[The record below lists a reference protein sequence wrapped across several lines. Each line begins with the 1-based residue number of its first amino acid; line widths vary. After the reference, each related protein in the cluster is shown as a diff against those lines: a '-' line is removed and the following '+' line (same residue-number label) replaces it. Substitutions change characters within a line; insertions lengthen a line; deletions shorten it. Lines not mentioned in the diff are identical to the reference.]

1 MRTHWRAS
9 SALIVGVGGLGC
21 PAALALA
28 AAGVGRIGL
37 ADHDVVT
44 LDNLARQILH
54 RTEDIGRLKVDS
66 GADSIFRLSAE
77 VAVDKIPQKLTRR
90 NAARIIAPY
99 DVIVD
104 GSDNLAAKLAL
115 NDACAASGKPWVMG
129 GVLRFFGQM
138 MTILPGR
145 SACLRCLVGEE
156 GADARGLDC
165 GDAGVF
171 GAVAGF
177 VGMAQAA
184 DALRV
189 LRGLAPAWSNRLMTA
204 RYTEK
209 RRRERA
215 RGPGPGL
222 SRLRARREQANENS
236 LRAWCARLGY
246 GAGRDDERM
255 PPMKISTKG
264 RYAVLAMI
272 ELARHS
278 QTHPVPLPQIA
289 GKLGISQHYLEQ
301 LFVKMRR
308 ASLVSSTRGPGGG
321 YILAMPPS
329 EINMRDVL
337 CAVGESIQPVDCGDE
352 PPSGAVPEHPGV
364 RKPHAL
370 EKNSKTPSTRRCAKP
385 RSRS

>member
-1 MRTHWRAS
+1 MSDESALARS

-28 AAGVGRIGL
+28 ASGVGRIGL
-37 ADHDVVT
+37 ADHDAVT

-54 RTEDIGRLKVDS
+54 RTEDVGRLKVDS

-77 VAVDKIPQKLTRR
+77 IAVDKIPQKLTRE

-115 NDACAASGKPWVMG
+115 NDACIAAGTPWVMG

-156 GADARGLDC
+156 GEGVRGLDC

-189 LRGLAPAWSNRLMTA
+189 LGREEPAWSNRLMTA
-204 RYTEK
+204 DFWNKSFGSVRVSRDPECTACALSG
-209 RRRERA
+209 RA
-215 RGPGPGL
+215 QPKI
-222 SRLRARREQANENS
+222 
-236 LRAWCARLGY
+236 
-246 GAGRDDERM
+246 
-255 PPMKISTKG
+255 PMKRG
-264 RYAVLAMI
+264 A
-272 ELARHS
+272 
-278 QTHPVPLPQIA
+278 
-289 GKLGISQHYLEQ
+289 
-301 LFVKMRR
+301 
-308 ASLVSSTRGPGGG
+308 LV
-321 YILAMPPS
+321 
-329 EINMRDVL
+329 
-337 CAVGESIQPVDCGDE
+337 QP
-352 PPSGAVPEHPGV
+352 
-364 RKPHAL
+364 
-370 EKNSKTPSTRRCAKP
+370 
-385 RSRS
+385 

>member
-1 MRTHWRAS
+1 MSLHNPRAGLTDEAPSASVSASTARMSEKSALADS

-28 AAGVGRIGL
+28 AAGVARIGV
-37 ADHDVVT
+37 ADHDTVT

-77 VAVDKIPQKLTRR
+77 VGVDKIPQRLTRE
-90 NAARIIAPY
+90 NAARIVAPY

-115 NDACAASGKPWVMG
+115 NDACAAAGKPWVMG
-129 GVLRFFGQM
+129 GVLRFFGQV

-156 GADARGLDC
+156 GANARGLDC

-189 LRGLAPAWSNRLMTA
+189 LGGLEPVWSNRLMTA
-204 RYTEK
+204 DFRANAAGSVRVAQDPDCPVCALVD
-209 RRRERA
+209 RRQTKIPVR
-215 RGPGPGL
+215 RG
-222 SRLRARREQANENS
+222 A
-236 LRAWCARLGY
+236 
-246 GAGRDDERM
+246 
-255 PPMKISTKG
+255 
-264 RYAVLAMI
+264 
-272 ELARHS
+272 
-278 QTHPVPLPQIA
+278 
-289 GKLGISQHYLEQ
+289 
-301 LFVKMRR
+301 
-308 ASLVSSTRGPGGG
+308 LV
-321 YILAMPPS
+321 
-329 EINMRDVL
+329 
-337 CAVGESIQPVDCGDE
+337 
-352 PPSGAVPEHPGV
+352 
-364 RKPHAL
+364 
-370 EKNSKTPSTRRCAKP
+370 
-385 RSRS
+385 

>member
-1 MRTHWRAS
+1 MSLHHPRAGLPDEAPPASVSASTARMSEKSALARS

-28 AAGVGRIGL
+28 AAGVGRVGL

-66 GADSIFRLSAE
+66 GADSIFRFSAE
-77 VAVDKIPQKLTRR
+77 VAVDMIPQKLTRR

-99 DVIVD
+99 DVIID

-115 NDACAASGKPWVMG
+115 NDACAAAGKPWVMG
-129 GVLRFFGQM
+129 GILRFFGQM

-156 GADARGLDC
+156 GEDARGLDC

-189 LRGLAPAWSNRLMTA
+189 LKGLAPAWSNRLMTA
-204 RYTEK
+204 D
-209 RRRERA
+209 
-215 RGPGPGL
+215 
-222 SRLRARREQANENS
+222 LRKN
-236 LRAWCARLGY
+236 
-246 GAGRDDERM
+246 
-255 PPMKISTKG
+255 
-264 RYAVLAMI
+264 
-272 ELARHS
+272 
-278 QTHPVPLPQIA
+278 
-289 GKLGISQHYLEQ
+289 
-301 LFVKMRR
+301 
-308 ASLVSSTRGPGGG
+308 
-321 YILAMPPS
+321 
-329 EINMRDVL
+329 
-337 CAVGESIQPVDCGDE
+337 AVGSVRVARDPDCPACALAGSKQTKI
-352 PPSGAVPEHPGV
+352 PSGRG
-364 RKPHAL
+364 AL
-370 EKNSKTPSTRRCAKP
+370 V
-385 RSRS
+385 

>member
-1 MRTHWRAS
+1 MSEKSAPAPAGS

-28 AAGVGRIGL
+28 AAGVGRVGL
-37 ADHDVVT
+37 ADPDVVT

-54 RTEDIGRLKVDS
+54 RTEDTGRLKVDS

-77 VAVDKIPQKLTRR
+77 VAVDKIPLRLTRE

-115 NDACAASGKPWVMG
+115 NDACAAAGKPWVMG

-156 GADARGLDC
+156 GEDARGLDC

-189 LRGLAPAWSNRLMTA
+189 LKGLEPAWSNKLMTA
-204 RYTEK
+204 DFWNNAVGSVRV
-209 RRRERA
+209 A
-215 RGPGPGL
+215 QDPDCPACAL
-222 SRLRARREQANENS
+222 ARREQT
-236 LRAWCARLGY
+236 
-246 GAGRDDERM
+246 
-255 PPMKISTKG
+255 KIPIRRG
-264 RYAVLAMI
+264 VLA
-272 ELARHS
+272 
-278 QTHPVPLPQIA
+278 
-289 GKLGISQHYLEQ
+289 
-301 LFVKMRR
+301 
-308 ASLVSSTRGPGGG
+308 
-321 YILAMPPS
+321 
-329 EINMRDVL
+329 
-337 CAVGESIQPVDCGDE
+337 
-352 PPSGAVPEHPGV
+352 
-364 RKPHAL
+364 
-370 EKNSKTPSTRRCAKP
+370 
-385 RSRS
+385 

>member
-1 MRTHWRAS
+1 MSGKSALART

-28 AAGVGRIGL
+28 ASGVGRVGL

-54 RTEDIGRLKVDS
+54 RTEDVGRLKVDS

-77 VAVDKIPQKLTRR
+77 VAVDKIPQKLTRE
-90 NAARIIAPY
+90 NVARIIAPY

-104 GSDNLAAKLAL
+104 GSDHLATKLAL
-115 NDACAASGKPWVMG
+115 NEACAEAGRPWVMG

-156 GADARGLDC
+156 GANARGLDC

-189 LRGLAPAWSNRLMTA
+189 LEGFEPAWSNRLMTA
-204 RYTEK
+204 DFGKNAVGSVRVAQDPDCPVCALA
-209 RRRERA
+209 A
-215 RGPGPGL
+215 RG
-222 SRLRARREQANENS
+222 QAKF
-236 LRAWCARLGY
+236 
-246 GAGRDDERM
+246 
-255 PPMKISTKG
+255 PMK
-264 RYAVLAMI
+264 
-272 ELARHS
+272 
-278 QTHPVPLPQIA
+278 
-289 GKLGISQHYLEQ
+289 
-301 LFVKMRR
+301 
-308 ASLVSSTRGPGGG
+308 
-321 YILAMPPS
+321 
-329 EINMRDVL
+329 
-337 CAVGESIQPVDCGDE
+337 
-352 PPSGAVPEHPGV
+352 SGAF
-364 RKPHAL
+364 A
-370 EKNSKTPSTRRCAKP
+370 
-385 RSRS
+385 

>member
-1 MRTHWRAS
+1 MSGKSVLADS

-28 AAGVGRIGL
+28 AAGVARIGL

-66 GADSIFRLSAE
+66 GADSLFRLSAE
-77 VAVDKIPQKLTRR
+77 VGVDKIPLSLTRK

-104 GSDNLAAKLAL
+104 GSDNLTTKLAL
-115 NDACAASGKPWVMG
+115 NDACAAAGKPWVMG

-156 GADARGLDC
+156 GANARGLDC

-189 LRGLAPAWSNRLMTA
+189 LRGQTPAWSNRLMTA
-204 RYTEK
+204 DFWKNAVGSVRVV
-209 RRRERA
+209 RDPDCPA
-215 RGPGPGL
+215 
-222 SRLRARREQANENS
+222 
-236 LRAWCARLGY
+236 CALAGS
-246 GAGRDDERM
+246 GQTKIPAGR
-255 PPMKISTKG
+255 G
-264 RYAVLAMI
+264 A
-272 ELARHS
+272 
-278 QTHPVPLPQIA
+278 
-289 GKLGISQHYLEQ
+289 
-301 LFVKMRR
+301 
-308 ASLVSSTRGPGGG
+308 LV
-321 YILAMPPS
+321 
-329 EINMRDVL
+329 
-337 CAVGESIQPVDCGDE
+337 
-352 PPSGAVPEHPGV
+352 
-364 RKPHAL
+364 
-370 EKNSKTPSTRRCAKP
+370 
-385 RSRS
+385 

>member
-1 MRTHWRAS
+1 MSLHNPRAGLPGEAPPASVSASTARMSEKSALARS

-77 VAVDKIPQKLTRR
+77 VAVDMIPQKLTRR

-99 DVIVD
+99 DVVID

-115 NDACAASGKPWVMG
+115 NDACVAAGKPWVMG
-129 GVLRFFGQM
+129 GILRFFGQM

-156 GADARGLDC
+156 GEDARGLDC

-204 RYTEK
+204 D
-209 RRRERA
+209 
-215 RGPGPGL
+215 
-222 SRLRARREQANENS
+222 LRKNAVGSVRVAQDPDCPA
-236 LRAWCARLGY
+236 CA
-246 GAGRDDERM
+246 
-255 PPMKISTKG
+255 
-264 RYAVLAMI
+264 
-272 ELARHS
+272 
-278 QTHPVPLPQIA
+278 IA
-289 GKLGISQHYLEQ
+289 GSGQTKI
-301 LFVKMRR
+301 
-308 ASLVSSTRGPGGG
+308 
-321 YILAMPPS
+321 
-329 EINMRDVL
+329 
-337 CAVGESIQPVDCGDE
+337 
-352 PPSGAVPEHPGV
+352 PSGRG
-364 RKPHAL
+364 AL
-370 EKNSKTPSTRRCAKP
+370 V
-385 RSRS
+385 